1 MSDSAFLYHMAHAA
15 LAGYDLRDAGVHLLS
30 ISENVIFRVDTG
42 GRPRYALRLH
52 RPGYHTAAE
61 IGSELAWLGAL
72 HEAGLEVPVPVPGH
86 DGALIRTLP
95 APDGITRHAVLFTWM
110 DGTEPTPDIDPIAFT
125 RLGRVTARLHD
136 HSRYWAR
143 APGFTRKVWT
153 PDTMTG
159 PHALWGRWDA
169 VPGMTGTA
177 HDLIAACLRQINAEL
192 AEYGRQP
199 ERFGL
204 IHADLRLANLLVS
217 GAHTR
222 LIDFDD
228 CGISWFMQDLA
239 AALSFHEDHPHAPR
253 CRSLAARLRDG
264 GTGGA
269 GRSGYFAH
277 ACHTAA
283 NPASGMDRHPPAYRA
298 GAKPWA
304 GLVRAHAGSVPG
316 MAGGPPAARYWLNR
330 AIHGRHFPAPGDY

>member
-1 MSDSAFLYHMAHAA
+1 MTDSAFLYHMAHAA
-15 LAGYDLRDAGVHLLS
+15 LAGYDLRDAGPHLLS
-30 ISENVIFRVDTG
+30 ISENVIFRVDTACG
-42 GRPRYALRLH
+42 PRYALRLH

-72 HEAGLEVPVPVPGH
+72 HGAGLEVPVPVPGH
-86 DGALIRTLP
+86 DGSLIRTLP
-95 APDGITRHAVLFTWM
+95 APDGVTRHAVLFAWM
-110 DGTEPTPDIDPIAFT
+110 DGAEPTPDIDPIAFT

-136 HSRYWAR
+136 HSRHWAR
-143 APGFTRKVWT
+143 PPGFTRKAWT

-159 PHALWGRWDA
+159 PRALWGRWEA
-169 VPGMTGTA
+169 VPGMTDGA
-177 HDLIAACLRQINAEL
+177 HELIAACLRRINAEL
-192 AEYGRQP
+192 EEYGRQP

-253 CRSLAARLRDG
+253 WVDHWLHGYAMAGQVAQADLDILPTLVIQRRIQLLAWTGTHRHTAQVQGLGPDWFTRTLDLCHAWREGRLLRDIG
-264 GTGGA
+264 
-269 GRSGYFAH
+269 
-277 ACHTAA
+277 
-283 NPASGMDRHPPAYRA
+283 
-298 GAKPWA
+298 
-304 GLVRAHAGSVPG
+304 
-316 MAGGPPAARYWLNR
+316 
-330 AIHGRHFPAPGDY
+330 